1 MFQLL
6 TADDEPD
13 KLEALRSQCDWPSYQ
28 VEICGEAQTGIE
40 AYEQIVAKKPD
51 ICIMDIKMP
60 LLSGLDVIRRAQ
72 TMGVRTKYVIL
83 SGYDE
88 FDYAKEAI
96 SLSVVDY
103 LLKPCRPEDI
113 ARSVQKCIR
122 LLEDEKKQS
131 KLQEDYDHLLQDSA
145 GSNRERLL
153 SALMLGVPVESLGL
167 REEMCRLQALG
178 STVAVC
184 VFDPTQAADESR
196 GRNDPAKLRRQVE
209 AAFAAWPS
217 AVLAVED
224 KIAAVTG
231 MDRVADD
238 FGAFYGALK
247 DAVDRCC
254 NLCGV
259 SCAVG
264 VSDCRQDV
272 SLLNGAYLEA
282 RQAAET
288 SKFLFERSIL
298 FFAELNRES
307 SLSVPENPEIYFLRN
322 LEDSEKTAELID
334 RFLKAC
340 TACSADVQE
349 KTKESAVTLVC
360 SLYKL
365 CRERGFSFNGLSKR
379 KSADIR
385 QILESDSLEKIRS
398 VLTDF
403 IQAIGKNMASSNSV
417 SSLVRRT
424 IAYIQSDYRRHITL
438 ESAAEVI
445 HVTPSYLSMLFRQQ
459 TGSTFVEYVNRFR
472 VRKACD
478 LLRAGSLKSYEVAFD
493 VGFQDEKYFHNIFKR
508 YTGMTTKQFRDGAR
522 ACAEPEEHDAFF
534 GPSRAEN

>member
-60 LLSGLDVIRRAQ
+60 LLSGLDVIRRVQ
-72 TMGVRTKYVIL
+72 TMGIHTKYVIL

-113 ARSVQKCIR
+113 ARSVQKCIG
-122 LLEDEKKQS
+122 LLEAEKRQS
-131 KLQEDYDHLLQDSA
+131 KLQEDYDHLLKDSA
-145 GSNRERLL
+145 GSSRERLL
-153 SALMLGVPVESLGL
+153 NALILGVPVEPAELH
-167 REEMCRLQALG
+167 EKMCRLEALG

-184 VFDPTQAADESR
+184 VFDPVQAADGNR
-196 GRNDPAKLRRQVE
+196 GGNGPAKLRRQVE
-209 AAFAAWPS
+209 AALAAWPS
-217 AVLAVED
+217 AVLPVGNQ
-224 KIAAVTG
+224 IAAVTG

-247 DAVDRCC
+247 DAVDLCY

-264 VSDCRQDV
+264 VSDCRQDL

-288 SKFLFERSIL
+288 SKFLSERSIL

-307 SLSVPENPEIYFLRN
+307 NLAVPENLELYFLRN

-340 TACSADVQE
+340 MVCSADVQE

-379 KSADIR
+379 KSAGIR
-385 QILESDSLEKIRS
+385 QILESDSMEKIRS

-403 IQAIGKNMASSNSV
+403 ILAIGKDMASSNSV

-424 IAYIQSDYRRHITL
+424 IAYIQSDYRKHITL

-508 YTGMTTKQFRDGAR
+508 YTGMTTKQFRDGAC
-522 ACAEPEEHDAFF
+522 ACAEPEEHGAF
-534 GPSRAEN
+534 PEAPCAEN